1 MSPSPNPNQFPE
13 SANNPEQPQAPQ
25 PPVVRRPNP
34 PKSAPTPKSEP
45 TATGEPKTTGESIPP
60 KSTSTPKSEATP
72 KSVLVGKS
80 EPKKAESAP
89 TAEFTPTP
97 TADTDTT
104 SSEASTAEQ
113 DNLSRLQ
120 PIPPPSEP
128 LQYRAIGLVRGKY
141 LPSEEQFTRGNVLA
155 ADGRQ
160 IDAVLLGRV
169 MSLVKNHLDL
179 ASEHL
184 WVVYPRTR
192 QEQGD
197 LHVQIV
203 GVWEPEKLDK
213 ERLATSTEAEA
224 TPAEAEAT
232 STEAEATPTE
242 AEAIPTE
249 AEATPTEVEATSTEA
264 EATPTEVEAEDGYF
278 SIRGEVVFQS
288 QDQGKIIVKIRQAAK
303 KESDKPKFFK
313 LTLNGLLDKKA
324 VGYFWDFQVIRE
336 ADSLVIRE
344 AKDIA
349 SVRQRRP
356 GKPRPG
362 GKRFGGGGGPGG
374 KKPWKKDRPH
384 RPGSPDGTS
393 APPGGARPIQK
404 PIPRP
409 KPKPPA
415 T

>member
-1 MSPSPNPNQFPE
+1 MSPSVNRFSELSQSSGDPKPE
-13 SANNPEQPQAPQ
+13 
-25 PPVVRRPNP
+25 PPPLSSP
-34 PKSAPTPKSEP
+34 PTP
-45 TATGEPKTTGESIPP
+45 
-60 KSTSTPKSEATP
+60 
-72 KSVLVGKS
+72 
-80 EPKKAESAP
+80 
-89 TAEFTPTP
+89 
-97 TADTDTT
+97 ADTASNSDLEQTT
-104 SSEASTAEQ
+104 EENPAVTRQ
-113 DNLSRLQ
+113 Q

-128 LQYRAIGLVRGKY
+128 MQYRAIGLVKGKY
-141 LPSEEQFTRGNVLA
+141 TSSDEQFTRGMLLA
-155 ADGRQ
+155 SDGTA

-179 ASEHL
+179 ANEHL

-213 ERLATSTEAEA
+213 ERLATESESEPEAQAQPEPESTQ
-224 TPAEAEAT
+224 
-232 STEAEATPTE
+232 
-242 AEAIPTE
+242 
-249 AEATPTEVEATSTEA
+249 
-264 EATPTEVEAEDGYF
+264 AEDGYF

-288 QDQGKIIVKIRQAAK
+288 QDEQKIIVKIKQAAK

-313 LTLNGLLDKKA
+313 LTLNGLLEKKA

-336 ADSLVIRE
+336 ADSLVIRQ
-344 AKDIA
+344 AQDIA

-362 GKRFGGGGGPGG
+362 GKRFGGGGGPGA

-384 RPGSPDGTS
+384 RPGSPEGTS
-393 APPGGARPIQK
+393 APPGGAKPVPK

-409 KPKPPA
+409 KPPA